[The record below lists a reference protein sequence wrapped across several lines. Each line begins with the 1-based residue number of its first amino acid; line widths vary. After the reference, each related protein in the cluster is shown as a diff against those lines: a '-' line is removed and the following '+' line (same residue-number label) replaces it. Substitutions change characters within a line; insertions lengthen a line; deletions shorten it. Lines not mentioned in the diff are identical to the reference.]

1 VIHVSDLSGGMR
13 DNPALNLGYHD
24 PMSRLHPALVALSVL
39 LCAASPALADE
50 SRRDQDEAREAVERG
65 AIRPLEEILAKLR
78 DRFPGEIVKIKLE
91 REHGLWVYEFR
102 LLDPR
107 GRLREIT
114 VDAAT
119 GAVTEAGDD

>member
-1 VIHVSDLSGGMR
+1 
-13 DNPALNLGYHD
+13 
-24 PMSRLHPALVALSVL
+24 MSRLSHALVALSIL
-39 LCAASPALADE
+39 LSTASPALADE

-78 DRFPGEIVKIKLE
+78 ERFPGEVVKVKLE

-119 GAVTEAGDD
+119 GAVTESGED

>member
-1 VIHVSDLSGGMR
+1 
-13 DNPALNLGYHD
+13 
-24 PMSRLHPALVALSVL
+24 MSRLSHALVALSIL
-39 LCAASPALADE
+39 LSTASPALADE

-78 DRFPGEIVKIKLE
+78 ERFPSEVVKVKLE

-119 GAVTEAGDD
+119 GAVTESGED

>member
-1 VIHVSDLSGGMR
+1 
-13 DNPALNLGYHD
+13 
-24 PMSRLHPALVALSVL
+24 MSRLHPALVALSVL
-39 LCAASPALADE
+39 LCAASPARADE

-91 REHGLWVYEFR
+91 REHGVWVYEFR

>member
-1 VIHVSDLSGGMR
+1 
-13 DNPALNLGYHD
+13 
-24 PMSRLHPALVALSVL
+24 MSRLRHALVALSIL
-39 LCAASPALADE
+39 LSAASPALADE

-78 DRFPGEIVKIKLE
+78 ERFPGEVVKVKLE

-119 GAVTEAGDD
+119 GAVTEPGED

>member
-1 VIHVSDLSGGMR
+1 
-13 DNPALNLGYHD
+13 
-24 PMSRLHPALVALSVL
+24 MSRLRHALVALSIL
-39 LCAASPALADE
+39 LSAASPALADE

-78 DRFPGEIVKIKLE
+78 ERFPGEVVKVKLE

-107 GRLREIT
+107 GRLRAIT

-119 GAVTEAGDD
+119 GAVTESGED

>member
-1 VIHVSDLSGGMR
+1 
-13 DNPALNLGYHD
+13 
-24 PMSRLHPALVALSVL
+24 MSRLCHALVALSIL
-39 LCAASPALADE
+39 LSAASPALADE

-78 DRFPGEIVKIKLE
+78 ERFPGDVVKIKLE

-119 GAVTEAGDD
+119 GAVTESGED

>member
-1 VIHVSDLSGGMR
+1 M
-13 DNPALNLGYHD
+13 P
-24 PMSRLHPALVALSVL
+24 RLRHALVALSVL
-39 LCAASPALADE
+39 LSAASPALADG

-78 DRFPGEIVKIKLE
+78 DRFPGEIIKVKLE
-91 REHGLWVYEFR
+91 REHGIWVYEFR
-102 LLDPR
+102 LLDPK

-119 GAVTEAGDD
+119 GAVSGED

>member
-1 VIHVSDLSGGMR
+1 
-13 DNPALNLGYHD
+13 
-24 PMSRLHPALVALSVL
+24 MSWLRHALVALSVL
-39 LCAASPALADE
+39 LSAAPPALADE

-78 DRFPGEIVKIKLE
+78 ERFPGEIVKIKLE

-102 LLDPR
+102 LLDPQ
-107 GRLREIT
+107 GRLREIA

-119 GAVTEAGDD
+119 GAVQQPGDD

>member
-1 VIHVSDLSGGMR
+1 
-13 DNPALNLGYHD
+13 
-24 PMSRLHPALVALSVL
+24 MSRLHSALVALSVL
-39 LCAASPALADE
+39 LSAASPAPADE

-65 AIRPLEEILAKLR
+65 AIRPLEEILAKLH

>member
-1 VIHVSDLSGGMR
+1 
-13 DNPALNLGYHD
+13 
-24 PMSRLHPALVALSVL
+24 MSRLHPALVALSVL
-39 LCAASPALADE
+39 LSAASPALADE

-78 DRFPGEIVKIKLE
+78 DRYPGEIVKIKLE

>member
-1 VIHVSDLSGGMR
+1 
-13 DNPALNLGYHD
+13 
-24 PMSRLHPALVALSVL
+24 MSRLRHALVALSIL
-39 LCAASPALADE
+39 LSAGSPALTDE

-78 DRFPGEIVKIKLE
+78 ERFPGEVVKVKLE

-119 GAVTEAGDD
+119 GAVTESGED